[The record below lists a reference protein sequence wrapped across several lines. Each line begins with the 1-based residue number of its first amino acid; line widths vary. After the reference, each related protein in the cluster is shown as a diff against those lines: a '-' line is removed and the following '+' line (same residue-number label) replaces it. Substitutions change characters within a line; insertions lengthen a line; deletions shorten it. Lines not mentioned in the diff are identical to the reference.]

1 MNRRALA
8 PVKIA
13 VEGEEY
19 DVVPCPWDGNPAP
32 VWKDKRG
39 QPWAKCMVCGCRFFG
54 NQMAFTVG
62 QREGRVLAVTWPPAT
77 YDGGQPSA

>member
-39 QPWAKCMVCGCRFFG
+39 QPWAKCMVTRWRSRL
-54 NQMAFTVG
+54 VS
-62 QREGRVLAVTWPPAT
+62 GRGVFLR
-77 YDGGQPSA
+77 